1 MKITVK
7 LFAGLRD
14 RAGTGT
20 VSVEVEGEATV
31 AEVIAAAVLA
41 TPRRW
46 EAPESLMVAVNNVY
60 VDRSARLRDRD
71 ELALIPPV
79 SGGQSS
85 VHGP

>member
-20 VSVEVEGEATV
+20 IAVEVEREATV
-31 AEVIAAAVLA
+31 AEVIAAAEMA
-41 TPRRW
+41 TPLKW
-46 EAPESLMVAVNNVY
+46 EAPSTLMVAVNNVY
-60 VDRSARLRDRD
+60 VEPSTVLKDRD

-79 SGGQSS
+79 SGG
-85 VHGP
+85 